1 VVTVKKPDNCHFL
14 WLGLKI
20 KTFTTRFL
28 NNLANN
34 TMGNQDSETANPKL
48 PNYQYHKA
56 QYHPVE
62 EYLVTSTE
70 KLTSETPS
78 FVLEVTWPRVAL
90 FYHPASTL
98 CIHLR
103 DMYVAVAREIRRRSI
118 RAPVEFWAVSCE
130 VHRDACDDLG
140 VTAVPRILA
149 FPKGRIDG
157 ILVPRTSANSIE
169 VDSIVEILGVTLKD
183 LDEEEEQQRKE
194 KIDEEDT
201 EDESAKLHEI
211 EERAKAANDPYQMH
225 IEETDHLRE
234 ILHPHSDVSNLFTDA
249 MASLLKSIDGATKK
263 GSNGDI
269 QPWSW
274 VEYLAFREWL
284 DLLHWCLPTRD
295 MAKVHN
301 IVNDLRSNVETI
313 RDRPDEITRILASHE
328 YYKRKSELKI
338 SCGEKISCGFWKL
351 LHVISIG
358 VVEQHQSVLGDLERI
373 RVFHVATTIRDFI
386 QHFGFID
393 DNDAKEILLE
403 SFQDCFEDQKCTK
416 RLGTN
421 SQFFLSRLNRRKLPP
436 KTDKSWKELAILVWK
451 VHQEF
456 HMNKLSTI
464 SEKMVTAIT
473 MAESQWP
480 SRSQCPQCYR
490 QGVSGLSL
498 MNSIPTDDTY
508 SFDVRSDITWDKEKV
523 FGVLKHKYWPRT
535 LQSPR
540 VVVLDRW
547 SSNENIS
554 MTLDSGFFWTQIT
567 FLVAFCLAGFF
578 AWWKQR
584 RRNFRVTPQKGLAL
598 DPGISTQSD
607 FNFSGSRQ
615 INEGFQRRRRKI
627 SVTNTRF
634 RSNGRQFLD
643 D

>member
-1 VVTVKKPDNCHFL
+1 M
-14 WLGLKI
+14 
-20 KTFTTRFL
+20 R
-28 NNLANN
+28 NLEP
-34 TMGNQDSETANPKL
+34 ETPKPKL

-98 CIHLR
+98 CLQLR
-103 DMYVAVAREIRRRSI
+103 ERYVAVAREIRRRSI

-149 FPKGRIDG
+149 FPKGKIDG
-157 ILVPRTSANSIE
+157 ILVPRTTANSIE

-194 KIDEEDT
+194 KIEEEDA
-201 EDESAKLHEI
+201 DQESAKLLEI
-211 EERAKAANDPYQMH
+211 EQRAKAANDPYQMR

-234 ILHPHSDVSNLFTDA
+234 ILHPHSDISDLFTDA
-249 MASLLKSIDGATKK
+249 MASLLQSIDGATKK
-263 GSNGDI
+263 DANGYI

-328 YYKRKSELKI
+328 YYKRKSEWKI
-338 SCGEKISCGFWKL
+338 SCGKNHYCGFWKL
-351 LHVISIG
+351 LHVMSIG
-358 VVEQHQSVLGDLERI
+358 VAEQHPSVLGDIERI
-373 RVFHVATTIRDFI
+373 RVFHVATTIHDFI
-386 QHFGFID
+386 QHFGFIGD
-393 DNDAKEILLE
+393 DNSREIILE
-403 SFQDCFEDQKCTK
+403 AFQDCFEDEKCTK
-416 RLGTN
+416 RLGTT
-421 SQFFLSRLNRRKLPP
+421 SHFFLSRLHRRKLPP
-436 KTDKSWKELAILVWK
+436 KTDKSWKELAILIWK
-451 VHQEF
+451 AHQEF
-456 HMNKLSTI
+456 RINKLSSI
-464 SEKMVTAIT
+464 SEKMVTAMT
-473 MAESQWP
+473 LAESQWP

-490 QGVSGLSL
+490 QVLPGLSL
-498 MNSIPTDDTY
+498 INNIPADDTY
-508 SFDVRSDITWDKEKV
+508 SFDVRTDITWDKEKV
-523 FGVLKHKYWPRT
+523 FGVLKHKYWPHT

-547 SSNENIS
+547 SSNENPS
-554 MTLDSGFFWTQIT
+554 MTLDSGFFLTQIA
-567 FLVAFCLAGFF
+567 FLMAFCLVGVFVWWRHKRRIFRF
-578 AWWKQR
+578 AS
-584 RRNFRVTPQKGLAL
+584 QKVFTSE
-598 DPGISTQSD
+598 PGISMQND
-607 FNFSGSRQ
+607 FQLSGNRQ
-615 INEGFQRRRRKI
+615 INEGFQRRRRKVP
-627 SVTNTRF
+627 VTNTKF

-643 D
+643 ER